1 MLDADSGRVTCHLV
15 LKSGG
20 QYIGPFPP
28 RETYVRH
35 WAETNG
41 YPVDALEYMGEPWRE
56 SWDISDYIATDNLPS
71 PSAYMVRVK
80 LEPQWVFF
88 AFENVAKRWMA
99 DEGVGQVAALELVE
113 LVHSH
118 YLEKEPK
125 SFHPPYYLPQD
136 I

>member
-15 LKSGG
+15 LKSGD

-56 SWDISDYIATDNLPS
+56 SWDISDYIVTDDLPV
-71 PSAYMVRVK
+71 PGYMVRVK
-80 LEPQWVFF
+80 SEPHWMHF
-88 AFENVAKRWMA
+88 AFENIATRWMA
-99 DEGVGQVAALELVE
+99 GEGAGRVESSELVD
-113 LVHSH
+113 LVPP
-118 YLEKEPK
+118 YCLEKDPQ
-125 SFHPPYYLPQD
+125 SFPPPRPMD
-136 I
+136 RD